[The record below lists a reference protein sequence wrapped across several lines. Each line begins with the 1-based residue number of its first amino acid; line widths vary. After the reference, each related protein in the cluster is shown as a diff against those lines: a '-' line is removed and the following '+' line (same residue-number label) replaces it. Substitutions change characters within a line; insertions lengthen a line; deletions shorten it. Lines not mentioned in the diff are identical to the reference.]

1 MSFLKTCAIAFAF
14 SSTMSPVWSDS
25 ASTEKLKSTKHR
37 DVAITKI
44 TSHPSL
50 DLIEKG
56 VLDVLKKADP
66 DLKIMSNNAQG
77 NITIAAQ
84 IAQKFASLSPTVV
97 VPITTPS
104 AQTIVKAFKGT
115 GIPIVFSA
123 VTDPVGAHLLSSLK
137 ESTESLTGVVD
148 QPPVTKIIEVMKL
161 VKPDLKTVGVIYNAG
176 EANSEFQIAAFRAA
190 AEAQDIVVR
199 EVPVAKTAD
208 IQMAAASL
216 VSDVEAIFLPNDNLV
231 ISSIEAII
239 KTAESRSVPVYVS
252 DPESIERGAFA
263 AIAFDQYEIGR
274 ATGKLLLEVLKTG
287 SALNHPPVLLDNPK
301 FYVNENVAESLGLSK
316 EFIEGLKK
324 KYNQF
329 EETENPTVA
338 SS

>member
-1 MSFLKTCAIAFAF
+1 MIFLKTCAITIAFAF
-14 SSTMSPVWSDS
+14 SSAMSPVWSDS
-25 ASTEKLKSTKHR
+25 GSNTVPKVAKHIHI
-37 DVAITKI
+37 AMTKI

-56 VLDVLKKADP
+56 VLDVLEKSDL
-66 DLKIMSNNAQG
+66 DLKITSNNAQG

-84 IAQKFASLSPTVV
+84 IAQKFASLSPTIV

-104 AQTIVKAFKGT
+104 AQTMAKAFKST
-115 GIPIVFSA
+115 GIPIIFSA
-123 VTDPVGAHLLSSLK
+123 VTDPVGANLLNSLK
-137 ESTESLTGVVD
+137 ESTATLTGVVD
-148 QPPVTKIIEVMKL
+148 QPPVVKIIEVMRL
-161 VKPDLKTVGVIYNAG
+161 VKPTLKAVGVIYNAG

-199 EVPVAKTAD
+199 EVPVAKAAD

-216 VSDVEAIFLPNDNLV
+216 VSDIDAIFLPNDNLV

-239 KTAESRSVPVYVS
+239 KTAGSRSLPVYVS

-263 AIAFDQYEIGR
+263 AIAFDQYEIGK
-274 ATGKLLLEVLKTG
+274 ATGELLLKVLETG
-287 SALNHPPVLLDNPK
+287 STRDHPPVLLDNPK
-301 FYVNENVAESLGLSK
+301 FYINEKVAKKLGFSQEFVDSLRDHFNS
-316 EFIEGLKK
+316 LKGPGA
-324 KYNQF
+324 F
-329 EETENPTVA
+329 

>member
-1 MSFLKTCAIAFAF
+1 MSLLKTCAIAFAF
-14 SSTMSPVWSDS
+14 SSMMSPVWSGS
-25 ASTEKLKSTKHR
+25 ESVAAPKVSKQTH
-37 DVAITKI
+37 VAITKI

-56 VLDVLKKADP
+56 VLDVLKEADP
-66 DLKIMSNNAQG
+66 DLKITSNNAQG

-104 AQTIVKAFKGT
+104 AQTMAKAFKGT
-115 GIPIVFSA
+115 GIPMVFSA
-123 VTDPVGAHLLSSLK
+123 VTDPVGAHLLTSL
-137 ESTESLTGVVD
+137 EVSTSTLTGVVD
-148 QPPVTKIIEVMKL
+148 QPPVVKIIEVMTL
-161 VKPDLKTVGVIYNAG
+161 VKPGLKAVGVIFNAG

-190 AEAQDIVVR
+190 AEAQGISVR

-239 KTAESRSVPVYVS
+239 KTAGSRSIPVYVS

-274 ATGKLLLEVLKTG
+274 ATGELLLKVLKTG
-287 SALNHPPVLLDNPK
+287 SATDHPPVLLDNPK
-301 FYVNENVAESLGLSK
+301 FYINETVAKTLGLSK
-316 EFIEGLKK
+316 DFIDSLRDHFNSLK
-324 KYNQF
+324 
-329 EETENPTVA
+329 EPDVV

>member
-1 MSFLKTCAIAFAF
+1 MSFFKICAVAFAF

-25 ASTEKLKSTKHR
+25 GSVIDLKIAKQTH
-37 DVAITKI
+37 VAITKI

-56 VLDVLKKADP
+56 VLDVLEKAAP
-66 DLKIMSNNAQG
+66 DFKITSNNAQG
-77 NITIAAQ
+77 NIIIAAQ
-84 IAQKFASLSPTVV
+84 IAQKFASLSPTIV

-104 AQTIVKAFKGT
+104 AQTMVKAFKGT
-115 GIPIVFSA
+115 GIPVVFSA

-137 ESTESLTGVVD
+137 KSTETLTGVVD
-148 QPPVTKIIEVMKL
+148 QPPVIKIIEVIKL
-161 VKPDLKTVGVIYNAG
+161 VKPNLKTVGVIYNAG

-190 AEAQDIVVR
+190 AEAQGIAVR
-199 EVPVAKTAD
+199 EVLVAKTAD

-239 KTAESRSVPVYVS
+239 KAAGSRSIPVYVS
-252 DPESIERGAFA
+252 DPESVARGAFA

-274 ATGKLLLEVLKTG
+274 ATGELLLRVLETG
-287 SALNHPPVLLDNPK
+287 NTTDHPPVLLDNPK
-301 FYVNENVAESLGLSK
+301 FYVNENVAKTLGLSK
-316 EFIEGLKK
+316 AFIEELKE
-324 KYNQF
+324 KYNRF
-329 EETENPTVA
+329 EEAPDSAVG
-338 SS
+338 S